1 MSRRGAATD
10 RHGTADRVVV
20 ADRIVT
26 ATGADGPGWLALGG
40 GRVID
45 AGDGPTPTGD
55 LMHLP
60 LERLRGVVVPGFV
73 DQHVHGAL
81 GVDFGGADEAGAR
94 RAAAHHHRAGSTRLV
109 ASVATASSQATLRAL
124 GVLAPLV
131 DEGVLDGVHLEGP
144 WLSSTRRGAH
154 DPALLRSPEPA
165 EVEALLD
172 AARGTVR
179 LVTIAPELPGAV
191 DAIRLLVDRGVVV
204 ALGHSDCTAA
214 AAPAAADAGAT
225 VVTHVYNGMRPLHH
239 REPGLAG
246 AALTDDRLAVELIL
260 DGQHVSR
267 DAVEIARRAS
277 SGRLVL
283 VSDAMAATGWSDGRY
298 TIAGSEVVVEHGV
311 AMLADGSSLAGS
323 TGTVGEGLTR
333 LLREH
338 GVALPEAVRASS
350 TTAATALGLTGAGL
364 HPGDRADLVVLDEHD
379 RVDRVLRDG
388 RWL

>member
-1 MSRRGAATD
+1 MSRRDDAAGP
-10 RHGTADRVVV
+10 RGTADRVVV

-26 ATGADGPGWLALGG
+26 ATGADGPGWLALGDG
-40 GRVID
+40 LVVD
-45 AGDGPTPTGD
+45 VGDGPAPTGD
-55 LMHLP
+55 LVRLP
-60 LERLRGVVVPGFV
+60 LERLQGVVVPGFV

-94 RAAAHHHRAGSTRLV
+94 RAAAHHQRAGSTRLV
-109 ASVATASSQATLRAL
+109 ASVATASSEATVRAL

-131 DEGVLDGVHLEGP
+131 EEGVLDGVHLEGP
-144 WLSSTRRGAH
+144 WLSVERRGAH
-154 DPALLRSPEPA
+154 DPGLLRSPEPA
-165 EVEALLD
+165 EVEALLE

-214 AAPAAADAGAT
+214 EAHAAADAGAT

-298 TIAGSEVVVEHGV
+298 SIAGSEVVVEHGV

-323 TGTVGEGLTR
+323 TGTVGAGVTR
-333 LLREH
+333 LVREH
-338 GVALPEAVRASS
+338 GVSLPEAVRASS
-350 TTAATALGLTGAGL
+350 ATAAASLGLAGAGL
-364 HPGDRADLVVLDEHD
+364 GRGDRADLVVLDD
-379 RVDRVLRDG
+379 QGRVGRVMRG
-388 RWL
+388 GHWL

>member
-1 MSRRGAATD
+1 
-10 RHGTADRVVV
+10 
-20 ADRIVT
+20 
-26 ATGADGPGWLALGG
+26 
-40 GRVID
+40 
-45 AGDGPTPTGD
+45 
-55 LMHLP
+55 MHLP

-214 AAPAAADAGAT
+214 EAHAAADAGAT

-260 DGQHVSR
+260 DGRHVSR

-323 TGTVGEGLTR
+323 TGTVGEGVSR
-333 LLREH
+333 LVREH

-364 HPGDRADLVVLDEHD
+364 DPGDRADLVVLDEHD

>member
-26 ATGADGPGWLALGG
+26 ATGADGPGWIALGG

-214 AAPAAADAGAT
+214 EAHAAADAGAT

-260 DGQHVSR
+260 DGRHVSR

-323 TGTVGEGLTR
+323 TGTVGEGVSR
-333 LLREH
+333 LVREH

-364 HPGDRADLVVLDEHD
+364 DPGDRADLVVLDEHD